1 MGTEIERKFLIR
13 LPDFDTIPD
22 LRIQEITQ
30 TYLTPLPSDPEPE
43 RRVRKIAENGRIRWI
58 YTEKRPIR
66 GMGKIAR
73 QEEEWEISE
82 AEYGEK
88 LADAMTRL
96 TKTRYSFPFAGHT
109 VEIDVYPHEI
119 GGDALEG
126 LAVMEIELESPDEAI
141 EFPPFIRVIRE
152 LTGTREFSNKAL
164 ARPVK

>member
-1 MGTEIERKFLIR
+1 MLEAFYDSLKTSSPAALVII
-13 LPDFDTIPD
+13 
-22 LRIQEITQ
+22 
-30 TYLTPLPSDPEPE
+30 S
-43 RRVRKIAENGRIRWI
+43 IALMLSCGF
-58 YTEKRPIR
+58 
-66 GMGKIAR
+66 
-73 QEEEWEISE
+73 
-82 AEYGEK
+82 
-88 LADAMTRL
+88 AMTRL